1 MGPIDGT
8 LVPSAAGGSLA
19 FLPNESMRT
28 LRVMKERFGNLAWK
42 RYGFVD
48 AFNPLTNWYD
58 PDVIGIDLGISM
70 VMAENARTE
79 FVWNTFMKNEEMR
92 RGMDRA
98 GFHPNEAKSAAE
110 LYEPLSEFRLPQG
123 RWMESEPISLRSSV

>member
-8 LVPSAAGGSLA
+8 LVPSAAGGSLPI
-19 FLPNESMRT
+19 LPSESMHT
-28 LRVMKERFGNLAWK
+28 LRVMKERFGKRAWQ

-48 AFNPLTNWYD
+48 AFNPLTGWYD
-58 PDVIGIDLGISM
+58 ADVIGINLGISM
-70 VMAENARTE
+70 VMAENARSQ

-98 GFHPNEAKSAAE
+98 GFHANDATGVTEVDGQTSG
-110 LYEPLSEFRLPQG
+110 FRLPPG
-123 RWMESEPISLRSSV
+123 HWTESEQIALHPSA